1 MLYSVGMK
9 PNLFDQCVTFLRT
22 DNLDRTTQFY
32 EGILELPMVRDQG
45 TCRIYKSCANSYL
58 GFCTHDE
65 APHAEGIILTLVSDD
80 VARWYQRLK
89 KKGVEI
95 TAPPLY
101 NPKYQIYHFFF
112 KDPND
117 YTLEIQSFDAPLE

>member
-32 EGILELPMVRDQG
+32 EGILDLPMVRDQG
-45 TCRIYKSCANSYL
+45 TCRIYKSCANGYL
-58 GFCTHDE
+58 GFCTHDQ

-80 VARWYQRLK
+80 VDRWYQRLK
-89 KKGVEI
+89 
-95 TAPPLY
+95 
-101 NPKYQIYHFFF
+101 
-112 KDPND
+112 
-117 YTLEIQSFDAPLE
+117 